1 MPTETRLMSKNVLCR
16 ILALGCTIVV
26 PIADVAAQD
35 HKPDAGYPPV
45 ALMDTEVRRLQAPA
59 MDGMEYLLFV
69 SLPEGYATSR
79 ADYPVVYQLDAWDEF
94 GMLAQAH
101 RWQMRAGLVR
111 PSILVGIA
119 HEGDFSDYTFNRARD
134 FTPTYVPQDSM
145 AAWMRYVV
153 PTSGGGP
160 AFLRFLT
167 EELIPFVESEYRVD
181 PADRFLIGQSAGGL
195 FATWVMFSEPG
206 LFTGFGIL
214 SPAIFWDDWTV
225 LGDEQAYAETH
236 DDLPVRVF
244 LAVGGEEAG
253 MFTAGFDRLIEAL
266 ESRAYPSL
274 HLTTHSFPN
283 EEHVSVIPAAFS
295 RALRVLL
302 AKPPG

>member
-1 MPTETRLMSKNVLCR
+1 MRIRLLS
-16 ILALGCTIVV
+16 LAVV
-26 PIADVAAQD
+26 FSQVVVSTADVAAQD

-59 MDGMEYLLFV
+59 IDGMEYLLFV
-69 SLPEGYATSR
+69 SLPEGYATLR
-79 ADYPVVYQLDAWDEF
+79 ADYPVIYQLDAWDEF

-101 RWQMRAGLVR
+101 RWQMRARLVR

-134 FTPTYVPQDSM
+134 FTPTYVPQDSL
-145 AAWMRYVV
+145 AAWMRYVM

-181 PADRFLIGQSAGGL
+181 PADRFLIGQSLGGL

-236 DDLPVRVF
+236 DDLSARVF

-253 MFTAGFDRLIEAL
+253 IFTAGFDRLKEAL

-274 HLTTHSFPN
+274 HLTTLSFPN